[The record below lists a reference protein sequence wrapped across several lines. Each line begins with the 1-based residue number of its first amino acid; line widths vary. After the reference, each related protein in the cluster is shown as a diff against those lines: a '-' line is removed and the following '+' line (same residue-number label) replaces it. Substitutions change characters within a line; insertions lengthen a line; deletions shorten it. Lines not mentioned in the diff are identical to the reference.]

1 MKKLQITIPDEFVS
15 HYDNDKFED
24 SIEKAIF
31 DLKNS
36 EDVTLT
42 WKYDIE
48 VLEML
53 KDALKNASEQE

>member
-1 MKKLQITIPDEFVS
+1 MKKVTITIPDEFVS

-24 SIEKAIF
+24 SMERAIF

-42 WKYDIE
+42 WKYDVE